1 MSTLTEKRRVSS
13 ILKMQSA
20 PEGNVTPSRNKVR
33 FAELSIESA
42 LRDVLDNNRLAG
54 YDELLEKL
62 RDDDPQD
69 TKFVETFVEA
79 KHAVP
84 LMKSY
89 FGKLVEFLLSSRW
102 LDRSDEAQEAYKQF
116 VVELTIVQ
124 KNYCTMTVAKLVKQ
138 FIPDVKALQQPSS
151 SSSSS
156 SSPTS
161 SGSKLGIESE
171 EQKRQMGSLHDLI
184 VRLKNVI
191 PMIFDV
197 VLMQLRKNF
206 PYYKR
211 PTSEVVGYLHNVL
224 RMTEYASIY
233 CDELLDIVF
242 YHLLQLDVNMPR
254 SVIEETE
261 YPDEEMMFEM
271 TEAGGDEETGE
282 ESDTMKHPVAETLD
296 WFMEIIFAFIER
308 TVKVDGQGDRLFKIV
323 LNQFDTH
330 ILPTHN
336 TDHAQFIMFYICSF
350 KLSYAEHFI
359 SSLWKNVNN
368 LNKSPNVRQTSV
380 GYIASMLARAKY
392 VPLNYLKSMLLEMS
406 QWVHNYIQRCDSMH
420 YNQSLKAHLVF
431 YSVCQAIFYVVAFRA
446 NHLTAST
453 KNLTFLQSLQLSSI
467 VTCQLNPL
475 RVCLPTVATA
485 FAGITR
491 AYQLA
496 YCHTILER
504 NARRKLAT
512 VYKNNTQLP
521 EDCLDTFFP
530 FDPYMLKKSGKRI
543 EPFYLQYQAHELDEE
558 AGETSI
564 GSSGGRGRKRYES
577 VSEDVDD
584 FIPESKRHKHLHG
597 SGGVGVGGI
606 DAGGDFTFP
615 YGVSPGFHS

>member
-1 MSTLTEKRRVSS
+1 MSTITEKRRVSS
-13 ILKMQSA
+13 ILKSQSTSD
-20 PEGNVTPSRNKVR
+20 GNVTPSSRNKVR

-69 TKFVETFVEA
+69 DKFVELFVEA
-79 KHAVP
+79 KQAVP
-84 LMKSY
+84 LMKPY
-89 FGKLVEFLLSSRW
+89 FGKLVEVLLSSRW
-102 LDRSDEAQEAYKQF
+102 LNRSEEAQEAYKEF

-138 FIPDVKALQQPSS
+138 FIPDKPLQPSPSTPSS
-151 SSSSS
+151 SCATPSNAG
-156 SSPTS
+156 T
-161 SGSKLGIESE
+161 ESE
-171 EQKRQMGSLHDLI
+171 EQQQQLGSLHDLI
-184 VRLKNVI
+184 IRLKNVI
-191 PMIFDV
+191 PMIFDM
-197 VLMQLRKNF
+197 VLTQLRKNF

-211 PTSEVVGYLHNVL
+211 PSSEVIGYLHNVL

-271 TEAGGDEETGE
+271 TEAGGDEEENGK

-296 WFMEIIFAFIER
+296 WFMEIIFNYIER

-323 LNQFDTH
+323 LNQFDAH

-368 LNKSPNVRQTSV
+368 LNQSPNVRQTSV
-380 GYIASMLARAKY
+380 GYIASMLARAKF
-392 VPLNYLKSMLLEMS
+392 VPLNYLKSMLVEMS
-406 QWVHNYIQRCDSMH
+406 HWVHNYIQRCDSMH
-420 YNQSLKAHLVF
+420 YNQSLKAHVVF

-446 NHLTAST
+446 NHLTSST

-543 EPFYLQYQAHELDEE
+543 EPFYLQYHAHEIDEE
-558 AGETSI
+558 SSGGGETSF
-564 GSSGGRGRKRYES
+564 GARGRKRYES

-584 FIPESKRHKHLHG
+584 FIPESKRHKHQNG
-597 SGGVGVGGI
+597 GGGVDVSGE
-606 DAGGDFTFP
+606 FTFS

>member
-1 MSTLTEKRRVSS
+1 MSTISEKRRVSS
-13 ILKMQSA
+13 ILKSQS
-20 PEGNVTPSRNKVR
+20 PPNGNGTPTRNKVR

-42 LRDVLDNNRLAG
+42 LQEVLDHNRLAG
-54 YDELLEKL
+54 YEEILEKL
-62 RDDDPQD
+62 RDEDPTDD
-69 TKFVETFVEA
+69 KFQQLFIEA
-79 KHAVP
+79 KRAVP

-89 FGKLVEFLLSSRW
+89 FGNMVEHLLSSRW
-102 LDRSDEAQEAYKQF
+102 LNRSEEAQEAYKQF
-116 VVELTIVQ
+116 VVELSIVQ
-124 KNYCTMTVAKLVKQ
+124 KNFCAMTISKLIKL
-138 FIPDVKALQQPSS
+138 FIPEKAS
-151 SSSSS
+151 
-156 SSPTS
+156 TS
-161 SGSKLGIESE
+161 GGTECK
-171 EQKRQMGSLHDLI
+171 EQERQMGSLHDLI
-184 VRLKNVI
+184 MRLKNVI

-197 VLMQLRKNF
+197 VLTQLRKNF

-211 PTSEVVGYLHNVL
+211 PTCEVIGYLHNVL
-224 RMTEYASIY
+224 RMTDYASIY

-242 YHLLQLDVNMPR
+242 FHLLQLDVSAPR
-254 SVIEETE
+254 NVIEETE
-261 YPDEEMMFEM
+261 YPDDEMMFEM
-271 TEAGGDEETGE
+271 TETGGGDEEDA
-282 ESDTMKHPVAETLD
+282 DTMKHPVAETLD
-296 WFMEIIFAFIER
+296 QYMEIVFNYIEQ
-308 TVKVDGQGDRLFKIV
+308 TVKVDGQGDRLFKII
-323 LNQFDTH
+323 LNQFETH

-336 TDHAQFIMFYICSF
+336 SDHGQFIMFYICSF

-368 LNKSPNVRQTSV
+368 LNKPPGVRQTSV
-380 GYIASMLARAKY
+380 GYIASMLARAKF
-392 VPLNYLKSMLLEMS
+392 VPLSYLKSMLLEMS
-406 QWVHNYIQRCDSMH
+406 NWVHNYIQRCDSMH

-446 NHLTAST
+446 NHLTSSS

-512 VYKNNTQLP
+512 VYKNSTQLP
-521 EDCLDTFFP
+521 EDCLETFFP

-543 EPFYLQYQAHELDEE
+543 EPFYLQYQAHEVDEE
-558 AGETSI
+558 AGGETSA
-564 GSSGGRGRKRYES
+564 SNGRGRKRYES

-584 FIPESKRHKHLHG
+584 FIPESKRHKNPHG
-597 SGGVGVGGI
+597 QGVDVS
-606 DAGGDFTFP
+606 GDFPFS
-615 YGVSPGFHS
+615 YGISPGFHS